1 MSNSK
6 LIYTACLVF
15 TIFMISCH
23 KEIFIEYG
31 EGLEDWNAET
41 HSAQISPNYDIVFD
55 QTKVNQIHMV
65 FTEDEWQDM
74 QIDLADVL
82 SGSTQSGP
90 GGMKEFSDQTP
101 LYFPVDFYFN
111 GIQWYEV
118 GVRYKGNSSMSAN
131 TGKLP
136 FRLKFDEFEDETPQ
150 ITNQRFYGFKELALS
165 SGYNDLS
172 LMREKSASDLFR
184 DFGVPAVQ
192 TAFYEIYVDQG
203 TGTFQYFGLYTMDD
217 VVFEGFLNEYF
228 GSNTG
233 NCYKPDGD
241 GATLS
246 TYGYNLDDFEKKTN
260 EHTTDKSDIEE
271 FYAALQSSDRNAD
284 PAAWKE
290 QLEALF
296 DVDGFLKYLAVNN
309 TIQNWD
315 TYGNM
320 THNYYLYND
329 PEMGKLRWI
338 VWDNN
343 EAFTSGT
350 GNRQSISLSTSE
362 VDDEWPLISY
372 IILNPDYKAKYHEYL
387 ESFIETSFSS
397 DRMNEIYTD
406 QYNLLYDSA
415 QKEETGYS
423 FLGNNA
429 VSSFSSAV
437 NTLIE
442 HNLSRIASVE
452 DYLK

>member
-1 MSNSK
+1 
-6 LIYTACLVF
+6 
-15 TIFMISCH
+15 
-23 KEIFIEYG
+23 
-31 EGLEDWNAET
+31 
-41 HSAQISPNYDIVFD
+41 
-55 QTKVNQIHMV
+55 
-65 FTEDEWQDM
+65 
-74 QIDLADVL
+74 
-82 SGSTQSGP
+82 
-90 GGMKEFSDQTP
+90 
-101 LYFPVDFYFN
+101 
-111 GIQWYEV
+111 
-118 GVRYKGNSSMSAN
+118 
-131 TGKLP
+131 
-136 FRLKFDEFEDETPQ
+136 
-150 ITNQRFYGFKELALS
+150 
-165 SGYNDLS
+165 
-172 LMREKSASDLFR
+172 
-184 DFGVPAVQ
+184 
-192 TAFYEIYVDQG
+192 
-203 TGTFQYFGLYTMDD
+203 MDD

-260 EHTTDKSDIEE
+260 EYTTDKSDIEE
-271 FYAALQSSDRNAD
+271 FYTALQSADRNTD

-290 QLEALF
+290 QLEAIF

-329 PEMGKLRWI
+329 PEMGKLRWV

-343 EAFTSGT
+343 EAFTSGA

-387 ESFIETSFSS
+387 ESFIETSFSAN
-397 DRMNEIYTD
+397 RMNDIYAA
-406 QYNLLYDSA
+406 QYDLLYDSA
-415 QKEETGYS
+415 QNEESGYT
-423 FLGNNA
+423 FLGNNG

-437 NTLIE
+437 NTLID
-442 HNLSRIASVE
+442 HNLSRIATVE